1 MQQRSKFIQR
11 TSALALAAVLAL
23 GMGVQAAGPGA
34 FKVDDRR
41 EDLTIF
47 YETLKDSHPDLF
59 ANTPEETFL
68 ARKAELTE
76 HLDTASDVEF
86 LFGLQSLAALVGDS
100 HTSVQVA
107 DSVVDQLNAYPMVL
121 SWRDGHW
128 YLTTVPAEEQDLL
141 GAEVTAIGGRSM
153 AEVVETFGR
162 VLSADNPVKLRRQ
175 YRQVCNVADYYAYL
189 GLAKAGEPLALT
201 LADGKTVSIAP
212 MPYLSLGEAEIVQL
226 GAEVPQP
233 ATARQKCNYCALP
246 LSGQVYYIQYNVCQ
260 EDPAL
265 PMEGFAAQVQAD
277 LEAGSYSRVLVD
289 LRNNGGG
296 SDGVIW
302 PLLSVLR
309 QEMDDGTEVVGLIGE
324 ATFSSAII
332 NAVELQEMGIPLV
345 GEPASGSVDHFG
357 SVSGFSLPNS
367 GIQIGVSS
375 KYIDLGTLLEA
386 GLGAQVEPLVPTV
399 RVEQTLDDYLAG
411 RDTLVDWLL
420 ANGADYTA
428 PEQPDAPLTR
438 GRLAW
443 MLWQAAGAPEA
454 EPAPFSDLMPF
465 AYYAPGVGW
474 CDQTGVANGVPG
486 GAFRAS
492 CAVTL
497 EEAAQML
504 VRFVRQQGLT
514 PAEVR
519 SGAPVLAS
527 DPAPWASESVA
538 QAWRW
543 GLVAEGADPTGVLTR
558 AQVEALLARLT
569 S

>member
-34 FKVDDRR
+34 SKVDDRR
-41 EDLTIF
+41 EDLTMF

-153 AEVVETFGR
+153 AEVVKTFGR

-265 PMEGFAAQVQAD
+265 PM
-277 LEAGSYSRVLVD
+277 D

-375 KYIDLGTLLEA
+375 KYIDLGTLLDADA
-386 GLGAQVEPLVPTV
+386 GRGVESLEPDIAVP
-399 RVEQTLDDYLAG
+399 QTMADTLAG
-411 RDTLVDWLL
+411 RDTAVEWLL
-420 ANGADYTA
+420 AH
-428 PEQPDAPLTR
+428 PETLEQREYPDAPLTR
-438 GRLAW
+438 GRFVGQLYA
-443 MLWQAAGAPEA
+443 AAGSPAAAAEA
-454 EPAPFSDLMPF
+454 GFQDLLGIEWFLPAVNW
-465 AYYAPGVGW
+465 AAE
-474 CDQTGVANGVPG
+474 TGVTG
-486 GAFRAS
+486 G
-492 CAVTL
+492 T
-497 EEAAQML
+497 
-504 VRFVRQQGLT
+504 
-514 PAEVR
+514 
-519 SGAPVLAS
+519 
-527 DPAPWASESVA
+527 
-538 QAWRW
+538 
-543 GLVAEGADPTGVLTR
+543 AEGAFAAARHLTWQEAAVFLVR
-558 AQVEALLARLT
+558 TAEALGLEPEAVRTAPLPDALAEGAWDHTALELAWEWGLLPEDAGSAAEIARVQGGAMADAFAALL
-569 S
+569 